1 MRLGGNTVSN
11 FRRLQQKARKRY
23 QRKLKIQK
31 ATFST
36 ICILTIIITLSMMFV
51 WGMNDGPTLETV
63 IISASGWL
71 VFDTLFAY
79 AIKNKWYMLYDD
91 CAHVLAQDYTHVK
104 TEPER
109 QKDNWQGNCC
119 WFALSIAVLLIHLIS
134 IVIILL

>member
-36 ICILTIIITLSMMFV
+36 VCILTIIITFSMMFV

-79 AIKNKWYMLYDD
+79 AIKNKWYMLYDECD
-91 CAHVLAQDYTHVK
+91 GFLHHDYTHVK

-109 QKDNWQGNCC
+109 QKDNWQGNCV
-119 WFALSIAVLLIHLIS
+119 WFVLSIAVLLIHLIS